1 MRKTIEVRKMD
12 NIITIGRQYGSGGRE
27 IGRKVAEAL
36 NIPFYDKDLIAL
48 AAKQSGISEDLF
60 YQNDETQPGS
70 FIYSLVMG
78 TYPLVEGNTIYP
90 NLPMNHKVFLAQ
102 FDAIKEIAK
111 QGPCVIVGR
120 CADYVLHENKNV
132 VNVFISADNDFRI
145 KRISETEGN
154 NVKKVEDYIKKVDK
168 KRSNHYKYYTNRKW
182 GDATN
187 YDLCINSSKLGVDKT
202 AEMIINYVNIK
213 EVK

>member
-1 MRKTIEVRKMD
+1 MN

-36 NIPFYDKDLIAL
+36 DIPFYDKELIAY
-48 AAKQSGISEDLF
+48 AAKQSGINEDLF

-102 FDAIKEIAK
+102 FEAIKEIAK
-111 QGPCVIVGR
+111 KGPCVIVGR
-120 CADYVLHENKNV
+120 CADYVLQEHKNV
-132 VNVFISADNDFRI
+132 INIFISADIEFRK
-145 KRISETEGN
+145 KRIA
-154 NVKKVEDYIKKVDK
+154 
-168 KRSNHYKYYTNRKW
+168 RNRK
-182 GDATN
+182 
-187 YDLCINSSKLGVDKT
+187 I
-202 AEMIINYVNIK
+202 
-213 EVK
+213 

>member
-1 MRKTIEVRKMD
+1 MN

-36 NIPFYDKDLIAL
+36 DIPFYDKELIAY
-48 AAKQSGISEDLF
+48 AAKQSGINEDLF

-102 FDAIKEIAK
+102 FEAIKEIAK
-111 QGPCVIVGR
+111 KGPCVIVGR
-120 CADYVLHENKNV
+120 CADYVLQEHKNV
-132 VNVFISADNDFRI
+132 INIFISADIEFRK
-145 KRISETEGN
+145 KRIAEMDNINE
-154 NVKKVEDYIKKVDK
+154 KKLEDYIKKVDK
-168 KRSNHYKYYTNRKW
+168 KRSNHYKYYTNKKW
-182 GDATN
+182 GDVTN
-187 YDLCINSSKLGVDKT
+187 YDLCINSSSLGIDKT
-202 AEMIINYVNIK
+202 VEFILDYVKMKNK
-213 EVK
+213 AK

>member
-1 MRKTIEVRKMD
+1 MN

-36 NIPFYDKDLIAL
+36 DIPFYDKELIAY
-48 AAKQSGISEDLF
+48 AAKQSGINEDLF

-102 FDAIKEIAK
+102 FEAIKEIAK
-111 QGPCVIVGR
+111 KGPCVIVGR
-120 CADYVLHENKNV
+120 CADYVLQEHKNLI
-132 VNVFISADNDFRI
+132 NIFISADMEFRK
-145 KRISETEGN
+145 KRIAEMEN
-154 NVKKVEDYIKKVDK
+154 INEKKLEDYIKKVDK
-168 KRSNHYKYYTNRKW
+168 KRSSHYKYYTNKKW
-182 GDATN
+182 GDVTN
-187 YDLCINSSKLGVDKT
+187 YDLCINSSSLGIDKT
-202 AEMIINYVNIK
+202 VEFILDYVKMKNK
-213 EVK
+213 AK